1 MLNDTQNAWKSRHE
15 TPADTRRGQNGR
27 QHLAATGAACALKN
41 PSPHCGV
48 VDVSRLAA
56 AG

>member
-15 TPADTRRGQNGR
+15 TPADTSRNRRGR
-27 QHLAATGAACALKN
+27 RPEN
-41 PSPHCGV
+41 PLPHCGV